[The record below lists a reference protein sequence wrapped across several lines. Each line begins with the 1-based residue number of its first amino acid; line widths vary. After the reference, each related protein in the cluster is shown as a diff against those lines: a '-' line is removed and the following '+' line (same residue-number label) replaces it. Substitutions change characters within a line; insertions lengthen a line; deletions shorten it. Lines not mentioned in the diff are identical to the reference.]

1 MFFTDRMIVA
11 RDGVFHITQHR
22 IDPFEGRLL
31 STEPTPAGDK
41 WCMCTSRLS
50 DGLETG

>member
-22 IDPFEGRLL
+22 IDPLAGRLL
-31 STEPTPAGDK
+31 STEPTTAGDQ
-41 WCMCTSRLS
+41 WLVGTSRLS